1 LKTKKFWQFKQ
12 KVDDESVGE
21 LLLYGEISDSSWFGD
36 EVTPMQFKAGLDAL
50 GDIST
55 LNIYINSPGGDCFA
69 GQAIYSML
77 KRHKA
82 FKTVYIDGL
91 AASMASVVA
100 CAGDKV
106 IMPVNAMF
114 MVHNPWTIALGNAND
129 FRSMA
134 DTMDKIGESS
144 IAVYTA
150 KTGMKAADVKQIM
163 DDETWM
169 SAQDAFDLGFC
180 DEIEDAVQ
188 VAASISG
195 KTLIFKG
202 MSIDIT
208 KFKSFP
214 TDKFKA
220 YCPIKQGVVPPNIS
234 TKKAADD
241 AEWSKPALK
250 DFTDKNWGDL
260 TDADK
265 KDIAGHYAW
274 AAQMP
279 PDTFG
284 DLKFPHH
291 NPSDGMV
298 VWDGVANCAARLNQA
313 DIPDGD
319 VKEVQDHI
327 GAHYHQFGK
336 TPPWE
341 SEGTKSK
348 LKAKKKAASDDEDE
362 DEDEDDYDTDDD
374 TDDNVDTDNDAEDPD
389 NDDPEDEDDPKEK
402 KKNKASKPAK
412 SAEQQKMPVSLYMQ
426 LIKINEKRAK
436 I

>member
-1 LKTKKFWQFKQ
+1 MKKGKKFWQFKQ
-12 KVDDESVGE
+12 SADDESVGE
-21 LLLYGEISDSSWFGD
+21 LLLYGEIADSSWWGD
-36 EVTPMQFKAGLDAL
+36 EVTPKQFKADLDAL

-77 KRHKA
+77 KRCKA
-82 FKTVYIDGL
+82 TKNVYIDGL

-106 IMPVNAMF
+106 IMPINAM
-114 MVHNPWTIALGNAND
+114 MMIHNPWTIAIGNAND
-129 FRSMA
+129 FRNMA

-150 KTGMKAADVKQIM
+150 KSGMKNKDVKQLM

-169 SAQDAFDLGFC
+169 SAQDALDMGFC
-180 DEIEDAVQ
+180 DQIEEAVQ

-195 KTLIFKG
+195 DTLNINGLK
-202 MSIDIT
+202 MSLSR
-208 KFKSFP
+208 FKSFP
-214 TDKFKA
+214 VAKIQF
-220 YCPIKQGVVPPNIS
+220 KQGVVPPNIS

-241 AEWSKPALK
+241 TEWSKPVLK
-250 DFTDKNWGDL
+250 DFTDKNWSDL
-260 TDADK
+260 TDTEK

-279 PDTFG
+279 PSTFG

-291 NPSDGMV
+291 DPQNGMV

-327 GAHYHQFGK
+327 GAHYHQFDK

-341 SEGTKSK
+341 TDGTKSQW
-348 LKAKKKAASDDEDE
+348 LGKKKDDPADGPNDEDTNIDDPNNPDDEDIN
-362 DEDEDDYDTDDD
+362 EDDD
-374 TDDNVDTDNDAEDPD
+374 
-389 NDDPEDEDDPKEK
+389 K
-402 KKNKASKPAK
+402 KKTKASKPAESVK
-412 SAEQQKMPVSLYMQ
+412 NQALPVSLYMK
-426 LIKINEKRAK
+426 LAKINEKRAK